1 MKYIIEHLEPE
12 LFEWCLIEYQ
22 HISEIVGKD
31 NLILTNIGKKDVK
44 KLSSFATA
52 YTKRLCELKLE
63 GLCVMSQYADKEL
76 ATADKDKFQY
86 LVFGGILGDNPAKKR
101 TNGLISSLTDAKV
114 PFEQRSLSWR
124 QMPTD
129 NAVYVSKKIIDGAK
143 LKDLHFVDHLEIE
156 IDDGESIMLDFRY
169 IVDGKKVV
177 ISPKL
182 VEYLRKNRGF

>member
-12 LFEWCLIEYQ
+12 LFEWCLIEYE
-22 HISEIVGKD
+22 HISELVGKD
-31 NLILTNIGKKDVK
+31 NLILTNIGKKDLK
-44 KLSSFATA
+44 KLSKFATV
-52 YTKRLCELKLE
+52 YTKRLCELELP

-76 ATADKDKFQY
+76 STEDKGKFQY

-114 PFEQRSLSWR
+114 SFEQRSLSWR

-129 NAVYVSKKIIDGAK
+129 NAVYVSKKIIGGAK
-143 LKDLHFVDHLEIE
+143 LNDLHFVDHLEIE

-169 IVDGKKVV
+169 IVDGKKVI